1 MSTRVA
7 DRPARSDDLA
17 GRVHSELAMDL
28 PDEDFGEHLD
38 DSLDFYRM
46 GSKPRCEEIEYLEMV
61 REAQER
67 IERGY

>member
-1 MSTRVA
+1 M
-7 DRPARSDDLA
+7 
-17 GRVHSELAMDL
+17 HSELAMDL